1 MNYERVEAIRNSLFM
16 TREGFAKLLGVPL
29 STVYAWSRPGRSP
42 RGGMVTLLRL
52 LEMFPGEKASLLVK
66 LNKKVEAEKEKI

>member
-1 MNYERVEAIRNSLFM
+1 VNDDETEAIRNSLFM
-16 TREGFAKLLGVPL
+16 THEGFAKLLGSWP
-29 STVYAWSRPGRSP
+29 RPGRSP